1 MSFYLCNSKANVSND
16 SDIVMKEGPAYGSV
30 VKTQ

>member
-1 MSFYLCNSKANVSND
+1 MSFYLCNSKANVSNVSDFAMKD
-16 SDIVMKEGPAYGSV
+16 SPAYGSV